1 MERQVRPIVLLT
13 DFGLTDHYVG
23 VMKGVILSLH
33 PQAQIID
40 LSHEIEPQDI
50 ASAQILLQNAHAY
63 FPKKSIFVSVVDPGV
78 GTDRPILG
86 VETEE
91 QIFLAPDNGLLGFL
105 GKSPSLRRIVQIQDE
120 KYFRTPVSDTFHG
133 RDIFAPVAAHLS
145 LGTPLKKMGT
155 ETKSLSQLDI
165 PGPIVSNGEITG
177 RVTAI
182 DRFGNLITDISK
194 EMIPEGTQI
203 VISIGK
209 TKIKGLSRNYAGQ
222 KEKKPL
228 ALIGSDGMVEISIN
242 QGNAAK
248 QLALSVGTP
257 VRIQTEKI

>member
-50 ASAQILLQNAHAY
+50 ASAQILLRNAHAY

-86 VETEE
+86 VETKEH
-91 QIFLAPDNGLLGFL
+91 IFLAPDNGLLGFL
-105 GKSPSLRRIVQIQDE
+105 KESPSLRRIIEIQDE
-120 KYFRTPVSDTFHG
+120 KYFRSPVSDTFHG

-145 LGTPLKKMGT
+145 CGTPLEKMGT
-155 ETKSLSQLDI
+155 ETETLAQLDI
-165 PGPIVSNGEITG
+165 PGPTISSEEIMG
-177 RVTAI
+177 RVTAV

-194 EMIPEGTQI
+194 KMIPEGTQI
-203 VISIGK
+203 AISIGK
-209 TKIKGLSRNYAGQ
+209 SRIEGLSRTYAERKG
-222 KEKKPL
+222 KKPL
-228 ALIGSDGMVEISIN
+228 ALFGSDGMVEISIN

-248 QLALSVGTP
+248 QLEISVGTP
-257 VRIQTEKI
+257 VCIRIEKI